1 MKFISGMII
10 GEINGIAL
18 GIAGSV
24 VALCV
29 AAICDKKDYQ
39 KKKDAYRYTT
49 YRDYLNRIRKG
60 DTQRNVSDTEDDD

>member
-39 KKKDAYRYTT
+39 KKKAAYKEAKF
-49 YRDYLNRIRKG
+49 RDYLNRKI
-60 DTQRNVSDTEDDD
+60 SDTEDND

>member
-29 AAICDKKDYQ
+29 VTICDKDNQ
-39 KKKDAYRYTT
+39 KKKAAYRRYTT
-49 YRDYLNRIRKG
+49 YRDYLK
-60 DTQRNVSDTEDDD
+60 RNVSDTEDDN

>member
-29 AAICDKKDYQ
+29 AAICDKDNQ
-39 KKKDAYRYTT
+39 KKKAAYRYTT
-49 YRDYLNRIRKG
+49 YRDYLK
-60 DTQRNVSDTEDDD
+60 RNVSDTEDDD